1 MLRSKGLVW
10 RNRGDAGV
18 MLACNPEP
26 RLADE
31 QLRPR
36 MSWEKLRMHQSE
48 FQFPKMKDLLILA
61 AILGVLLC
69 GSWLAGSMLA
79 APKDTHGSVLSSN
92 PNV

>member
-1 MLRSKGLVW
+1 
-10 RNRGDAGV
+10 
-18 MLACNPEP
+18 
-26 RLADE
+26 
-31 QLRPR
+31 
-36 MSWEKLRMHQSE
+36 MHQSE

-79 APKDTHGSVLSSN
+79 APKDTHGSALSSN